1 VTGGIKAAQA
11 IMVTPDPDGL
21 LASVGEGWGTT
32 STAEWS
38 MNTTEEANGASL
50 AANWPGDDLDLLIV
64 IATSLILILM
74 ILTTIVGNVFVMAAI
89 LLDRHLQSVANY
101 LILSLAVAD
110 LLVAILVMP
119 LGAVKEIT
127 KKWIMGPFLCDF
139 WTSSDVLCCT
149 ASILHLLAIAVD
161 RYWAVT
167 HPHYIHS
174 RSSTIIWVLISLVWI
189 MSIVVA
195 LAPLFGW
202 KDAAWEERVNQGD
215 CIVSQELSYQ
225 IFATSAT
232 FFLPLILIL
241 LLYWKIFLTARLR
254 LRTRAAAKRKI
265 PQASVIQTATIANS
279 IKRKDI
285 KVSTN
290 GSGNLETTTFS
301 VSVDSNGQTNGN
313 TAREET
319 NGHDTSPSSTSVDVP
334 TTTRL
339 PSCPRHQNGV
349 IQQASMGCQ
358 TEDLGARPPPKP
370 RKEKKEKKHISLE
383 AKREKKAAKTLAIVT
398 GAFIICWLPFF
409 VMALIAP
416 LCQGCINEI
425 IFSFF
430 LWLGYFNSTLN
441 PIIYTVFSPE
451 FRQAFKKL
459 LCGRGNNNYRPRH
472 LQ

>member
-1 VTGGIKAAQA
+1 
-11 IMVTPDPDGL
+11 MVTPDPGGPLMDT
-21 LASVGEGWGTT
+21 AGEVWGTT
-32 STAEWS
+32 STADWNG
-38 MNTTEEANGASL
+38 NTTEEVHDGASL
-50 AANWPGDDLDLLIV
+50 DANWPGDDLDLLIV
-64 IATSLILILM
+64 IATSLVLILM

-232 FFLPLILIL
+232 FFLPLVLIL

-285 KVSTN
+285 KVTAN

-301 VSVDSNGQTNGN
+301 VSLKVDNSQVNGN
-313 TAREET
+313 NNSSNVNKTQEAA
-319 NGHDTSPSSTSVDVP
+319 NGHDTSPSTTSVDVP

-358 TEDLGARPPPKP
+358 TEDLSTRTPPKP

-409 VMALIAP
+409 VMAVIAP

-425 IFSFF
+425 VFSFF

>member
-1 VTGGIKAAQA
+1 MIGE
-11 IMVTPDPDGL
+11 DE
-21 LASVGEGWGTT
+21 ASPYSWAGTQPNNWT
-32 STAEWS
+32 MNSTALAWDS
-38 MNTTEEANGASL
+38 SSL
-50 AANWPGDDLDLLIV
+50 GPDWPGDDLDLAIV
-64 IATSLILILM
+64 IATSLILVLM

-89 LLDRHLQSVANY
+89 LMDRHLQSVANY

-174 RSSTIIWVLISLVWI
+174 RSTTIIWVLISLVWV

-202 KDAAWEERVNQGD
+202 KDAQWSERVIQGD

-241 LLYWKIFLTARLR
+241 LLYWKIFLTARSR

-265 PQASVIQTATIANS
+265 PQASVIHTATIAAANL
-279 IKRKDI
+279 KQKNI

-301 VSVDSNGQTNGN
+301 VTVKEDKEENGNKAAKEVPNSNGPVV
-313 TAREET
+313 
-319 NGHDTSPSSTSVDVP
+319 DFSPSSTSGEVP
-334 TTTRL
+334 STPRNT
-339 PSCPRHQNGV
+339 SCPRHQNGV
-349 IQQASMGCQ
+349 IQHANMGCQ
-358 TEDLGARPPPKP
+358 TEDTAPLAAPKV
-370 RKEKKEKKHISLE
+370 RKVKKEKKHISLE

-409 VMALIAP
+409 IMAVVAP
-416 LCQGCINEI
+416 LCAGCINDAV
-425 IFSFF
+425 FSFF

-459 LCGRGNNNYRPRH
+459 LCGRPGMENYRPRH